1 MAAIHGSGN
10 TFFDLF
16 DMPFQMPTG
25 ILTCPLESIPIL
37 TLDYALKLTTA
48 PLTTEDKS
56 SDFFS
61 EATTTELDVLRS
73 WHLEEHISYFLYLLW
88 RLAPDQATLIPDYFD
103 MPF

>member
-48 PLTTEDKS
+48 PLTNGDYPSNYS
-56 SDFFS
+56 SNA
-61 EATTTELDVLRS
+61 ATTTELDVLRS
-73 WHLEEHISYFLYLLW
+73 WHLEEHVSYSYFNY
-88 RLAPDQATLIPDYFD
+88 DSFKD
-103 MPF
+103 